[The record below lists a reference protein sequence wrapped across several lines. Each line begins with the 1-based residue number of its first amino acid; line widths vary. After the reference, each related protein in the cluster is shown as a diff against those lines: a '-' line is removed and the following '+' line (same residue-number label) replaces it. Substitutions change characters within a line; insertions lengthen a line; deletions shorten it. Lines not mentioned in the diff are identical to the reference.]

1 MNIYGIPMTS
11 SRTMETVLHISQLLY
26 NKKTCQEEVAHKI
39 KFYNEFVFVFCG
51 CSSWVK
57 HQEKI
62 SWFQPI
68 VWCQWYPI
76 HLSIMSIFSIQ
87 FYPVWLPW
95 YELYFHFLDL
105 KRSYQAYISF
115 GCATN
120 TTQNLNKLSSPVL
133 RRILRTS
140 NKIVGFFWVR
150 SCSLVQIFM
159 FPDTTSKTLPLH
171 WLRNAQKM
179 NKSILVTS

>member
-1 MNIYGIPMTS
+1 MGNEYLWHTYDQAFG
-11 SRTMETVLHISQLLY
+11 RYFGDGKTVLHISQLLY

-105 KRSYQAYISF
+105 KRSYQKRIIADVKDFNSLGKAIDDGKLDGDAWVNF
-115 GCATN
+115 FIDFRDAELEL
-120 TTQNLNKLSSPVL
+120 NL
-133 RRILRTS
+133 
-140 NKIVGFFWVR
+140 
-150 SCSLVQIFM
+150 
-159 FPDTTSKTLPLH
+159 
-171 WLRNAQKM
+171 
-179 NKSILVTS
+179 